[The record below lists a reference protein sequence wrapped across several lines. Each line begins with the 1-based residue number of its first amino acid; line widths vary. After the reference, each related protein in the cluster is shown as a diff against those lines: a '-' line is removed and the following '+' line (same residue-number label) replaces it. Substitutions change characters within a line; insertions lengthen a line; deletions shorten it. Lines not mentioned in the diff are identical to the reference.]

1 MLALRTLPCM
11 VTLGLDLTLT
21 TSPWLSWATTRPVVV
36 WYSLFSW
43 LSEMTLPVKIIS
55 QCLNI
60 SVSQYISISISQYL
74 DISVSQFFSISVSQY
89 LSFSVSQYLSISV
102 SPISQYLELS
112 RRKSFCG
119 QFIL

>member
-43 LSEMTLPVKIIS
+43 LSEMTLPVKIVSQYLNISIS
-55 QCLNI
+55 QHLNI
-60 SVSQYISISISQYL
+60 SVCQYLSISISQYFN
-74 DISVSQFFSISVSQY
+74 ISASQY
-89 LSFSVSQYLSISV
+89 LNISVCQYLRISISK
-102 SPISQYLELS
+102 YLKLS